1 MAYLGFCK
9 TLMGGSRQ
17 SRAIFGHFLILS
29 ITHKI
34 IVAHLQLAF
43 PSTTH
48 LLHCPILPIWSAKV
62 NTEVHGTEANN
73 KQLQAWEHLPFGRS
87 LQHRTMG
94 SLYVSDPWLKCE
106 SFKKTFKTGE
116 ETPLTFKREKKRVD
130 LLSLLHDQKKDNTW
144 RNGGIL
150 KRWYLYKGCIK
161 GKATEGN
168 NRQRLPFKGIA
179 VAPPHSIFTVAL

>member
-1 MAYLGFCK
+1 MSLEVQYSTTECTNTAPLVMAYLGFCK

-130 LLSLLHDQKKDNTW
+130 LLSLLHDQKKT
-144 RNGGIL
+144 IL
-150 KRWYLYKGCIK
+150 G
-161 GKATEGN
+161 E
-168 NRQRLPFKGIA
+168 
-179 VAPPHSIFTVAL
+179 TVAFWKDDIYTKVV